1 MSRVTI
7 VDQRLCLRFSRAEK
21 VMGVLRDLE
30 VPLDRVLAA
39 DPLQES
45 WWRVVR
51 GWRLGFSLPRVRLL
65 GTWWWRRKR
74 QLVDLRRGRPALR
87 IVLRDGCPYDELLVS
102 TPDADGL
109 LAQLRQAGV
118 GGRTIRYS

>member
-1 MSRVTI
+1 MSRLTI

-21 VMGVLRDLE
+21 VMGILRDLE
-30 VPLDRVLAA
+30 VPLDRVVSA
-39 DPLQES
+39 DPLQER

-51 GWRLGFSLPRVRLL
+51 GWRIGFSMPRVRLL
-65 GTWWWRRKR
+65 GTWWRHRRR
-74 QLVDLRRGRPALR
+74 QLVDLRRGQASLR
-87 IVLRDGCPYDELLVS
+87 IVLREGSTYDEVLVS

-118 GGRTIRYS
+118 GGRA